1 MKKYIVILAC
11 LSLTACA
18 GLSGGS
24 NGRDGINGTNGVNG
38 APGKSAYQ
46 IWLDQG
52 NTGTEQDFLDS
63 LVATNNTNNQTN
75 TTTHYVNMSEY
86 FENIVRNWYNNV
98 YDIIETTQNWPAHN
112 GYKHYEYKSYNDT
125 AANASINKVIYDEKE
140 MQLANYGVRNSLTQ
154 NEFENTFNDH
164 SNSSAGG
171 YVHNREGVGA
181 NLYTPTTNSVFTG
194 GTLAYLEGSQQ
205 SDVFIKGNATFTY
218 KPTNPELV
226 LAYDNYYTFH
236 IVKDGLGGE
245 TTTVSGTNNTGN
257 SFFNV
262 TTGAYTDTYGYDA
275 KFTPY
280 YVQKGAIQETV
291 GTYSLDFGS
300 GDIGGNTTNDFYLHG
315 AFGGTKQ

>member
-1 MKKYIVILAC
+1 M
-11 LSLTACA
+11 
-18 GLSGGS
+18 GGSGGS
-24 NGRDGINGTNGVNG
+24 NGRDGINGTNGING

-63 LVATNNTNNQTN
+63 LVATNNSSTQNNQNETPIYFIN
-75 TTTHYVNMSEY
+75 VGEY
-86 FENIVRNWYNNV
+86 LGDITSIGGASYYDFVEN
-98 YDIIETTQNWPAHN
+98 TQNWLGHD
-112 GYKHYEYKSYNDT
+112 GYKHYEYKVHSNGATIARNIHYVYN
-125 AANASINKVIYDEKE
+125 EKE
-140 MQLANYGVRNSLTQ
+140 LQLANYGV
-154 NEFENTFNDH
+154 
-164 SNSSAGG
+164 SNYWIQEDFDSNFYDIGNFCASG

-181 NLYTPTTNSVFTG
+181 NLYTPTTNSVFIG

-205 SDVFIKGNATFTY
+205 SDIFIKGDATFTY

-262 TTGAYTDTYGYDA
+262 ATGVYTDTYGYDA
-275 KFTPY
+275 EFTPY

-291 GTYSLDFGS
+291 GTYILDFGS
-300 GDIGGNTTNDFYLHG
+300 GDIGGNTTNNFYLHG